1 MSSDQNTS
9 ADNMPSAGGDP
20 TAGGSSTASSTAS
33 SAASSTATST
43 ATTAASASRPT
54 TWHQYEADNPMRR
67 VMIANIIKM
76 LKEKKPNADE
86 VWKKKLPDMA
96 RRLEDSLYRAARS
109 KESYNNYSTLK
120 QRLQEVAL
128 RMTKKTGASTS
139 NRQIPKEYVQAML
152 NNLTAERR
160 QKFLALPKEQQRQHI
175 ISWTQ
180 RRKEFENIQRK
191 KKMDIEARS
200 RGEEGGDQKRVV
212 NMSDIN
218 PLMSAPAPKSTS
230 SGRTNFASVKQEPA
244 KKMTAAQIKKK
255 AAAAAAHRNS
265 GMNSASQE
273 QQQQVLRQQQ
283 QRLLLLR
290 HASKCEAG
298 TPGNPKECP
307 ATKHCA
313 QMKKLWS
320 HIAKCKN
327 QHCSTPHCVS
337 SRYVL
342 SHYHRCKDQNCSVCS
357 PVRDAIQRHKDK
369 RQEE

>member
-1 MSSDQNTS
+1 MLRSAAELFIYLVLSSILSFLRFLCFILVHFRSTC
-9 ADNMPSAGGDP
+9 PP
-20 TAGGSSTASSTAS
+20 SST
-33 SAASSTATST
+33 
-43 ATTAASASRPT
+43 
-54 TWHQYEADNPMRR
+54 
-67 VMIANIIKM
+67 
-76 LKEKKPNADE
+76 
-86 VWKKKLPDMA
+86 
-96 RRLEDSLYRAARS
+96 LE
-109 KESYNNYSTLK
+109 
-120 QRLQEVAL
+120 
-128 RMTKKTGASTS
+128 
-139 NRQIPKEYVQAML
+139 
-152 NNLTAERR
+152 
-160 QKFLALPKEQQRQHI
+160 
-175 ISWTQ
+175 
-180 RRKEFENIQRK
+180 
-191 KKMDIEARS
+191 
-200 RGEEGGDQKRVV
+200 DQKRVV